1 MEDIENSIIDGSTTD
16 LAAVIDA
23 QRPLKDA
30 HTPLQHAGNK
40 VEAKENALGVD
51 NRTELR
57 KLTQSIFIATRM
69 NALALK
75 IRL

>member
-1 MEDIENSIIDGSTTD
+1 LFPNTD
-16 LAAVIDA
+16 ARTAF
-23 QRPLKDA
+23 R
-30 HTPLQHAGNK
+30 HAETK
-40 VEAKENALGVD
+40 FKAKENVLGVD
-51 NRTELR
+51 GRAELR